1 MKPIENVANTALSNY
16 QENKKEQKIILP
28 VKKSFTIQL
37 DSITLRRDG
46 NDYFYVSKKYDPNP
60 IKYKFERLE
69 WGSTIVQK
77 TKTTGNINTKGR
89 TGKTIAGAALLG
101 PTGAIISSSGK
112 RKSKVNTKSITTTK
126 DIGSEG
132 KLFLRNL
139 EDNSIKEV
147 KIFLY
152 SSQVS
157 NIERFIANVNYRE
170 DTTVGRSNEHS
181 STQQLKELKE
191 LLDLGIITQE
201 EFESKKKILGI

>member
-1 MKPIENVANTALSNY
+1 MIIFMFPKNMIQIPSNTNSNDW
-16 QENKKEQKIILP
+16 N
-28 VKKSFTIQL
+28 
-37 DSITLRRDG
+37 G
-46 NDYFYVSKKYDPNP
+46 
-60 IKYKFERLE
+60 
-69 WGSTIVQK
+69 GSTIVQK

-112 RKSKVNTKSITTTK
+112 RKSKVNTKTITMTK

-132 KLFLRNL
+132 KIFLRNL

-157 NIERFIANVNYRE
+157 NLERFIANVNYRE